1 MPAEPAPAPVP
12 TVAPGSVPAVSLP
25 AAGLVPVETG
35 LFGRL
40 LVPGRPERAAEI
52 EAAAARAAAYAVN
65 ARSDNTRLAYRK
77 AWTAYAAWCD
87 RLGFTALGADPQ
99 VVGLYLA
106 AGAERLSVSTL
117 RVHLAAILAAHRLVG
132 LAVDVRHPAI
142 ATVITGIER
151 TKGRA
156 PGRQATPLLPD
167 LLKPLLATLPATVA
181 GLRDRALL
189 LLGYGAAT
197 RRSELVA
204 LDRRDV
210 ELHPKGLTVLIR
222 RSKTDQAGE
231 GEKLAIH
238 AAADPAVCPR
248 RALEAWLDAR
258 GEGAGALFTRIRKSG
273 EITDLR
279 LSPEHVGRL
288 LKRAAAACG
297 QDPDLYSGHS
307 LRAGLVTAAAIRG
320 ATLDRIM
327 RQTRH
332 KSHDTARRYVRD
344 AEIWRDNVT
353 EGAYVASGSGAG
365 E

>member
-1 MPAEPAPAPVP
+1 MGSPSSPAP
-12 TVAPGSVPAVSLP
+12 LFN
-25 AAGLVPVETG
+25 LVPVETG

-52 EAAAARAAAYAVN
+52 EAAAARAAAFAVK
-65 ARSDNTRLAYRK
+65 ARADNTRLAYRK
-77 AWTAYAAWCD
+77 AWAAYSAWCE

-99 VVGLYLA
+99 VVGMYLA
-106 AGAERLSVSTL
+106 VEAERLSVSSL
-117 RVHLAAILAAHRLVG
+117 RVRLAAILAAHRLVG
-132 LAVDVRHPAI
+132 FGLDVRHPAI
-142 ATVITGIER
+142 ANVINGIER

-156 PGRQATPLLPD
+156 PWRQAAPVLPEF
-167 LLKPLLATLPATVA
+167 LKPLLATLPDTVA

-189 LLGYGAAT
+189 LIGYGAAT

-204 LDRRDV
+204 LNRQDV
-210 ELHPKGLTVLIR
+210 ELHAKGVTVLFR
-222 RSKTDQAGE
+222 RSKTDQTGE

-248 RALEAWLDAR
+248 RALEVWLEAR
-258 GEGAGALFTRIRKSG
+258 GDGPGALFTQIRKSG

-279 LSPEHVGRL
+279 LSPEFVGRT

-297 QDPDLYSGHS
+297 FDPERYSGHS
-307 LRAGLVTAAAIRG
+307 LRAGLATSAAIRG
-320 ATLDRIM
+320 ATVDRIM

-353 EGAYVASGSGAG
+353 EGVFDHES
-365 E
+365 